1 MYLLC
6 FRCFFMYAYTVPG
19 IYIFCLDETQSVGIK
34 SFDELL
40 DDHGHGD
47 GCEVCK
53 PLVSGI
59 LASVNN
65 DMIFDNNGMTLQDTN
80 DRALANMQRGAYTI
94 VGHED
99 VPHDSIVFLADTFF
113 FSRFLFRRLVI
124 I

>member
-1 MYLLC
+1 MYIV
-6 FRCFFMYAYTVPG
+6 F
-19 IYIFCLDETQSVGIK
+19 FCLDENQSVGIK

-59 LASVNN
+59 LASINN

-80 DRALANMQRGAYTI
+80 DRALANMQRGA
-94 VGHED
+94 
-99 VPHDSIVFLADTFF
+99 
-113 FSRFLFRRLVI
+113 
-124 I
+124 